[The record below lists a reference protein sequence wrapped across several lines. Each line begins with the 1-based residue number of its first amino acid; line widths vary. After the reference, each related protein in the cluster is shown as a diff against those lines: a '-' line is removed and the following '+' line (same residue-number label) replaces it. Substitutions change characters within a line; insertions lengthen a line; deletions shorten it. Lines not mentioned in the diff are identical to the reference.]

1 MAAMK
6 PVGDTLD
13 YDYNFQCE
21 TLPINTEIEP

>member
-1 MAAMK
+1 MK

-21 TLPINTEIEP
+21 TLPVHVEVEP